1 MNLPNFL
8 TIFRIL
14 ALPVCAWALFK
25 NGGDDS
31 TWRILTW
38 SLFFIVGLT
47 DVLDGKIARSRN
59 QISSFGI
66 ILDPIA
72 DKALIATALI
82 GLSIQDRIPWWITI
96 VILVRE
102 FSVTFLRFA
111 VIKREIISASRGGKL
126 KTLIQGFAVGFYI
139 LPIPHYLY
147 FPRDLLLGVAV
158 FLTISTGLDYFKSAL
173 KKSAPLR

>member
-38 SLFFIVGLT
+38 SLF
-47 DVLDGKIARSRN
+47 
-59 QISSFGI
+59 
-66 ILDPIA
+66 
-72 DKALIATALI
+72 
-82 GLSIQDRIPWWITI
+82 TI

-139 LPIPHYLY
+139 LPIPHFLY

>member
-1 MNLPNFL
+1 MNLPNSL

-31 TWRILTW
+31 TWRIIAWT
-38 SLFFIVGLT
+38 LFFLVGMT

-72 DKALIATALI
+72 DKAFIATALI
-82 GLSIQDRIPWWITI
+82 GVSVLGRIPWWITF
-96 VILVRE
+96 VILLRE
-102 FSVTFLRFA
+102 ISVTFLRFA
-111 VIKREIISASRGGKL
+111 VLKREIISASRGGKL
-126 KTLIQGFAVGFYI
+126 KTLTQNFAVGFYI
-139 LPIPHYLY
+139 LPLPNYLY
-147 FPRDLLLGVAV
+147 LPRDLLLGAALI
-158 FLTISTGLDYFKSAL
+158 LTITTGLEYFKSAL
-173 KKSAPLR
+173 KKSAPSH